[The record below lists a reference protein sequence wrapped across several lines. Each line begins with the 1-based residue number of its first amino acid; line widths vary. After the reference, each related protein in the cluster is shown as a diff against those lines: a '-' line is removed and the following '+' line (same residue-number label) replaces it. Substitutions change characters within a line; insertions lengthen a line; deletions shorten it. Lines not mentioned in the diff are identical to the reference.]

1 MKITIEINDKLFKKD
16 ASNKFQDFFG
26 RVIAD
31 IAESLNENLP
41 KMCGRYEMETAA
53 LLQKAFYKAEY
64 KIDGG
69 ADDET

>member
-1 MKITIEINDKLFKKD
+1 MEITIKVNDKLFKKD

-31 IAESLNENLP
+31 IAGSLNEESP
-41 KMCGRYEMETAA
+41 KMCGSYEMETAA

-64 KIDGG
+64 KID
-69 ADDET
+69 E